1 MRIPA
6 APCLQSLGFRRVA
19 VTTND
24 YCLCAR
30 AAWCCCSVGRACA
43 LHVLICTTGNN
54 GLSTAECKI
63 QFGMWSMWSAPLLMS
78 NDLKSVSPELK
89 DILQN
94 EEVIAV
100 DQVSKVNLKPNN
112 SLLAVK

>member
-1 MRIPA
+1 
-6 APCLQSLGFRRVA
+6 
-19 VTTND
+19 
-24 YCLCAR
+24 
-30 AAWCCCSVGRACA
+30 
-43 LHVLICTTGNN
+43 
-54 GLSTAECKI
+54 
-63 QFGMWSMWSAPLLMS
+63 MS

-112 SLLAVK
+112 SLLAVNRPTDRAPRRLINFYHCCNALVV

>member
-1 MRIPA
+1 
-6 APCLQSLGFRRVA
+6 
-19 VTTND
+19 
-24 YCLCAR
+24 
-30 AAWCCCSVGRACA
+30 
-43 LHVLICTTGNN
+43 
-54 GLSTAECKI
+54 
-63 QFGMWSMWSAPLLMS
+63 MS

-112 SLLAVK
+112 SLLAVNRPTDRAPRRHLMISTIVAMLW